1 MLAAALCKQDDALG
15 LGRAQSRLALLTP
28 GIDNARLGA
37 AVHGSGRQA
46 CLGRR
51 VLAQVQLTS
60 ADMQAKRSSRPP
72 ALPRTRCLVIDR
84 QNVPLHNPLESMTS
98 SLCRPDAQNS
108 PMTMNRHRLTPLA
121 ICAALAV
128 APMAQAA
135 KPTDLSSLSLE
146 QLLQVT
152 VVGATKYEQK
162 QSEVAAAVSVITR
175 SEIKTFGWRTLG
187 EALAS
192 LPGVSTTYDRQYGY
206 LGMRGFGLPGD
217 LNTRTL
223 ITINGNRVNDP
234 VFDQGPNGRDFPL
247 DIDLIERIEF
257 IPGPGGAI
265 YGQNAMFGVVNVVT
279 RGGADLDGTELSLA
293 QENLT
298 RQTEVR
304 ASWGRRFDSGLEMLL
319 SASVLHAKGQD
330 LYFDYGASGIAGVA
344 RGADGEENR
353 QVMVQVANGAWTA
366 HFIAGHHRKY
376 DPTAAYQSDPLV
388 PGQLQQ
394 DERSVGQV
402 QYQDRFAGDT
412 VQLLARLFAGS
423 EHYTSTLNFGGPFAG
438 PANGEWAGAEV
449 RLLLTRFDGHKLMF
463 GTELQNNL
471 KQDQYNLNLNHPEN
485 NISIRNKSY
494 RTGVYVQD
502 EWRIASTLT
511 ATLGLRFDRDKVSDW
526 QASPRAALIWNP
538 STESTV
544 KALYGRAHR
553 APNAFERDYR
563 DDTTQVANPALSGET
578 IDTVE
583 WIVDQRLRT
592 DFAVRAS
599 AYQWAMRDLVTLGID
614 PISGLS
620 QYQAGGRI
628 KARGLELSGDKTW
641 SGGARLRGSVSLQHV
656 ADAAGAQLPNSP
668 TVLSKLAFS
677 SPLTFGGLH
686 AGYELRHNSARRT
699 LDGSTLGGYV
709 ISNLSLST
717 QSVARGVNLSIN
729 AYNLLDKRSAQ
740 PGSRT
745 NWQNAF
751 AQDGRSLRLK
761 LDYSY

>member
-1 MLAAALCKQDDALG
+1 MATICQ
-15 LGRAQSRLALLTP
+15 
-28 GIDNARLGA
+28 
-37 AVHGSGRQA
+37 
-46 CLGRR
+46 
-51 VLAQVQLTS
+51 
-60 ADMQAKRSSRPP
+60 
-72 ALPRTRCLVIDR
+72 
-84 QNVPLHNPLESMTS
+84 
-98 SLCRPDAQNS
+98 
-108 PMTMNRHRLTPLA
+108 RLTPA
-121 ICAALAV
+121 AAAVCAALAL
-128 APMAQAA
+128 APLALAA

-175 SEIKTFGWRTLG
+175 AEIKTFGWRTLG

-223 ITINGNRVNDP
+223 ITIDGNRVNDP

-279 RGGADLDGTELSLA
+279 RRGADLDGTELSVAREHLP
-293 QENLT
+293 
-298 RQTEVR
+298 RQTEGR
-304 ASWGRRFDSGLEMLL
+304 ASWGRRFDSGLEMLM
-319 SASVLHAKGQD
+319 SASVLRANGQD

-344 RGADGEENR
+344 RGSDGEENKQLMM
-353 QVMVQVANGAWTA
+353 QVTEGAWTA
-366 HFIAGHHRKY
+366 HFITGHHRKY
-376 DPTAAYQSDPLV
+376 DPTAAYLSDPLV
-388 PGQLQQ
+388 SGQLQE
-394 DERSVGQV
+394 DRRSVGQV
-402 QYQDRFAGDT
+402 QYQDQFAGDT

-438 PANGEWAGAEV
+438 PAQGEWTGAEV
-449 RLLLTRFDGHKLMF
+449 RLLLTSFDGHKLLF
-463 GTELQNNL
+463 GTELQDNR
-471 KQDQYNLNLNHPEN
+471 KQDQYNLDLNHPEK
-485 NISIRNKSY
+485 NISIRNKGY
-494 RTGVYVQD
+494 RAGVYVQD
-502 EWRIASTLT
+502 EWRIADTLT
-511 ATLGLRFDRDKVSDW
+511 ATTGLRFDRDKISHW
-526 QASPRAALIWNP
+526 EASPRAALIWNP

-553 APNAFERDYR
+553 APNAFERDYH

-578 IDTVE
+578 IDTFE
-583 WIVDQRLRT
+583 WIVDHRLRP

-599 AYQWAMRDLVTLGID
+599 AYQWVMRDLVTLGVD
-614 PISGLS
+614 PSSGLS
-620 QYQAGGRI
+620 QYQAGGQI

-656 ADAAGAQLPNSP
+656 TDAVGARLPNSP
-668 TVLSKLAFS
+668 AVLGKLAFS
-677 SPLTFGGLH
+677 SPLPFGGLH
-686 AGYELRHNSARRT
+686 AGYELRYDSARRT
-699 LDGSTLGGYV
+699 LDGSTLGGYA

-717 QSVARGVNLSIN
+717 QSMARGLKLSVT
-729 AYNLLDKRSAQ
+729 AYNLLDKYYAQ

-761 LDYSY
+761 LDYSF

>member
-1 MLAAALCKQDDALG
+1 MATICQ
-15 LGRAQSRLALLTP
+15 
-28 GIDNARLGA
+28 
-37 AVHGSGRQA
+37 
-46 CLGRR
+46 
-51 VLAQVQLTS
+51 
-60 ADMQAKRSSRPP
+60 
-72 ALPRTRCLVIDR
+72 
-84 QNVPLHNPLESMTS
+84 
-98 SLCRPDAQNS
+98 
-108 PMTMNRHRLTPLA
+108 RLTPA
-121 ICAALAV
+121 AAAVCAALAL
-128 APMAQAA
+128 APLALAA

-175 SEIKTFGWRTLG
+175 AEIKTFGWRTLG

-223 ITINGNRVNDP
+223 ITIDGNRVNDP

-279 RGGADLDGTELSLA
+279 RRGADLDGTELSVAREHLP
-293 QENLT
+293 
-298 RQTEVR
+298 RQTEGR
-304 ASWGRRFDSGLEMLL
+304 ASWGRRFDSGLEMLM
-319 SASVLHAKGQD
+319 SASVLRANGQD

-344 RGADGEENR
+344 RGSDGEENKQLMM
-353 QVMVQVANGAWTA
+353 QVTEGAWTA
-366 HFIAGHHRKY
+366 HFITGHHRKY
-376 DPTAAYQSDPLV
+376 DPTAAYLSDPLV
-388 PGQLQQ
+388 SGQLQE
-394 DERSVGQV
+394 DRRSVGQV
-402 QYQDRFAGDT
+402 QYQDQFAGDT

-438 PANGEWAGAEV
+438 PAQGEWTGAEV
-449 RLLLTRFDGHKLMF
+449 RLLLTSFDGHKLLF
-463 GTELQNNL
+463 GTELQDNR
-471 KQDQYNLNLNHPEN
+471 KQDQYNLDLNHPEK
-485 NISIRNKSY
+485 NISIRNKGY
-494 RTGVYVQD
+494 RAGVYVQD
-502 EWRIASTLT
+502 EWRIADTLT
-511 ATLGLRFDRDKVSDW
+511 ATMGLRFDRDKISHW
-526 QASPRAALIWNP
+526 EASPRAALIWNP

-553 APNAFERDYR
+553 APNAFERDYH

-578 IDTVE
+578 IDTFE
-583 WIVDQRLRT
+583 WIVDHRLRP

-599 AYQWAMRDLVTLGID
+599 AYQWVMRDLVTLGVD
-614 PISGLS
+614 PSSGLS
-620 QYQAGGRI
+620 QYQAGGQI

-656 ADAAGAQLPNSP
+656 TDAVGARLPNSP
-668 TVLSKLAFS
+668 AVLGKLAFS
-677 SPLTFGGLH
+677 SPLPFGGLH
-686 AGYELRHNSARRT
+686 AGYELRYDSARRT
-699 LDGSTLGGYV
+699 LDGSTLGGYA

-717 QSVARGVNLSIN
+717 QSMARGLKLSVT
-729 AYNLLDKRSAQ
+729 AYNLLDKYYAQ

-761 LDYSY
+761 LDYSF